1 MTMEAVETLDQV
13 YEKYT
18 KEDQEIW
25 QTLYKQQM
33 AILPELAS
41 KVYLEGLPKAGFLPS
56 KIPHFKEDINPKIS
70 ALTGWTVG
78 VVPGLVDHRTFF
90 EMLAKRVFPSS
101 TWLRTAEQLD
111 YLEEP
116 DMFHDTFGHIPL
128 LTNPEFCSFLADF
141 SAISL
146 RYLAIEPCLEIIRRL
161 YWCTVEFGLIK
172 EDGKLKIY
180 GGGIISSPGESVY
193 AIHSDIPSRRDFS
206 IDEIIQTPVKID
218 EFQKKY
224 FVIDSYEQL
233 WAILPEFEHRLAEIK
248 ASSAA

>member
-1 MTMEAVETLDQV
+1 MTTMEAVDTLDQV

-18 KEDQEIW
+18 EDDQAIW
-25 QTLYKQQM
+25 RVLYEQQM

-41 KVYLEGLPKAGFLPS
+41 SVYLEGLPKAGFLS
-56 KIPHFKEDINPKIS
+56 YKIPHFKEDINPKVS

-78 VVPGLVDHRTFF
+78 VVPGLVDHHTFF
-90 EMLAKRVFPSS
+90 EMLAKRIFPSS
-101 TWLRTAEQLD
+101 TWLRTKDQLD

-128 LTNPEFCSFLADF
+128 LTNPEFCSFLSDF

-146 RYLAIEPCLEIIRRL
+146 QFLDHEPCVEVIRRL
-161 YWCTVEFGLIK
+161 YWFTVEFGLIK

-180 GGGIISSPGESVY
+180 GGGIISSPGESIY
-193 AIHSDIPSRRDFS
+193 AIQSDIPARVPFS
-206 IDEIIQTPVKID
+206 IDEIIETPVKID

-233 WAILPEFEHRLAEIK
+233 WAILPEFEQRLQEIK
-248 ASSAA
+248 RA

>member
-1 MTMEAVETLDQV
+1 MEAVDTLDQV

-18 KEDQEIW
+18 ADDQAIW
-25 QTLYKQQM
+25 QALYKQQM

-41 KVYLEGLPKAGFLPS
+41 NVYLEGLPKAGFLS
-56 KIPHFKEDINPKIS
+56 HKIPNFKEDINPKVS

-90 EMLAKRVFPSS
+90 EMLAKRIFPSS
-101 TWLRTAEQLD
+101 TWLRTKDQLD

-128 LTNPEFCSFLADF
+128 LTNPEFCAFLADF
-141 SAISL
+141 STISL
-146 RYLAIEPCLEIIRRL
+146 RFLDTEACLEVIRRL
-161 YWCTVEFGLIK
+161 YWFTVEFGLIK

-193 AIHSDIPSRRDFS
+193 AIHSDIPERIAFS
-206 IDEIIQTPVKID
+206 IDEIIRTPVKID

-233 WAILPEFEHRLAEIK
+233 WAILPEFERRLHVLK
-248 ASSAA
+248 ST